1 MSVIVTGTIPKSL
14 KPGVKTFWGSYTED
28 DLLAARLVK
37 MESTDEQFDE
47 DVLVSPFGLLNP
59 KNEGAGTDYDTMS
72 QGYVTRY
79 QQRTRALGY
88 QVSWEAR
95 KFGKYFNVVAKGNEY
110 LASSLRETKEV
121 DVANLFNNGFDS
133 NYTFGDGKKF
143 FATDHPTRAGNF
155 SNTLAT
161 PQDLCEEALEE
172 LCIQIKETNNDR
184 GIKAKIKPVLLQVPS
199 TLMFEATRILESQL
213 RVNTANNDLNAMK
226 YMGLFSEGIVVNP
239 HLTSD
244 DAFFIKTDAPEGAKM
259 ITAVQGEFS
268 NDGAFESGDHKYKIM
283 TSYAIGVTDP
293 RGYFASQGV

>member
-47 DVLVSPFGLLNP
+47 DVLVSPFGLLNT
-59 KNEGAGTDYDTMS
+59 KNEGDGVVYDSMS

-121 DVANLFNNGFDS
+121 DVAALFNNGFDS
-133 NYTFGDGKKF
+133 NYPFGDGKKF

-199 TLMFEATRILESQL
+199 ALMFEATRILESQL
-213 RVNTANNDLNAMK
+213 RVNTANNDLNALK

-244 DAFFIKTDAPEGAKM
+244 DAYFIKTDAPEGAKM

-283 TSYAIGVTDP
+283 TSYAVGVTDP

>member
-172 LCIQIKETNNDR
+172 LCIQIKDTNNDR

-199 TLMFEATRILESQL
+199 ALMFEATRILESQL

>member
-1 MSVIVTGTIPKSL
+1 MSVIVTGSIPKTL

-28 DLLAARLVK
+28 DLLASRLVK

-47 DVLVSPFGLLNP
+47 DVLVSPFGLLNR
-59 KNEGAGTDYDTMS
+59 KDEGAGTDYDTMS

-95 KFGKYFNVVAKGNEY
+95 KFGKYFNIVAKGNEY

-172 LCIQIKETNNDR
+172 LCIQIKDTNNDR

-199 TLMFEATRILESQL
+199 ALMFEATRILESQL

>member
-1 MSVIVTGTIPKSL
+1 MDT
-14 KPGVKTFWGSYTED
+14 
-28 DLLAARLVK
+28 
-37 MESTDEQFDE
+37 TDEQFDE
-47 DVLVSPFGLLNP
+47 DVLVSPFGLLNT
-59 KNEGAGTDYDTMS
+59 KNEGAGVDYDSMS
-72 QGYVTRY
+72 QGYITRY

-110 LASSLRETKEV
+110 LALSLRETKEV

-133 NYTFGDGKKF
+133 SYTFGDGKAF
-143 FATDHPTRAGNF
+143 FASDHPTRAGGF
-155 SNTLAT
+155 SNTLLT

-184 GIKAKIKPVLLQVPS
+184 GIKAKIKPVLLHVPS
-199 TLMFEATRILESQL
+199 ALMFEATRILESQL
-213 RVNTANNDLNAMK
+213 RVSTANNDVNALK
-226 YMGLFSEGIVVNP
+226 YMGLFSEGIVANS

-244 DAFFIKTDAPEGAKM
+244 DAYFIKTDAPEGAKM

>member
-1 MSVIVTGTIPKSL
+1 MSVIVTGTIPKAL
-14 KPGVKTFWGSYTED
+14 KPGVKTFWGSYSED
-28 DLLAARLVK
+28 DLLAAKLLK
-37 MESTDEQFDE
+37 METTDEQFDE
-47 DVLVSPFGLLNP
+47 DVLVSPFGLLTA
-59 KNEGAGTDYDTMS
+59 KNEGAGVDYDSMT

-95 KFGKYFNVVAKGNEY
+95 KFGKYLNVVSKGNEF
-110 LASSLRETKEV
+110 LSASLRETKEV
-121 DVANLFNNGFDS
+121 DVADLFNNGFDS

-143 FATDHPTRAGNF
+143 FATDHPSRAGNF

-172 LCIQIKETNNDR
+172 LCVQIKETNNDR
-184 GIKAKIKPVLLQVPS
+184 GIKARIKPVLLQVPS
-199 TLMFEATRILESQL
+199 ALMFEATRILESQL
-213 RVNTANNDLNAMK
+213 RVNTANNDINALK
-226 YMGLFSEGIVVNP
+226 NMGLFTQGIVVNP
-239 HLTSD
+239 HLESN
-244 DAFFIKTDAPEGAKM
+244 DAYFIKTDAPEGAKM

-293 RGYFASQGV
+293 RDYFASEGV

>member
-1 MSVIVTGTIPKSL
+1 
-14 KPGVKTFWGSYTED
+14 
-28 DLLAARLVK
+28 

-47 DVLVSPFGLLNP
+47 DVLVSPFGLLNT
-59 KNEGAGTDYDTMS
+59 KNEGAGVDYDSMS

-121 DVANLFNNGFDS
+121 DVAALFNNGFDS

-199 TLMFEATRILESQL
+199 ALMFEATRILESQL
-213 RVNTANNDLNAMK
+213 RVNTANNDLNALK

-244 DAFFIKTDAPEGAKM
+244 DAYFIKTDAPEGAKM

>member
-47 DVLVSPFGLLNP
+47 DVLVSPFGLLNT
-59 KNEGAGTDYDTMS
+59 KNESAGVDYDSMS

-95 KFGKYFNVVAKGNEY
+95 YFGKYFNVVAKGNEY

-121 DVANLFNNGFDS
+121 DVAALFNNGFDS

-184 GIKAKIKPVLLQVPS
+184 GIKARIKPVLLQVPS
-199 TLMFEATRILESQL
+199 ALMFEATRILESQL
-213 RVNTANNDLNAMK
+213 RVNTANNDLNALK

-244 DAFFIKTDAPEGAKM
+244 DAYFIKTDAPEGAKM

>member
-1 MSVIVTGTIPKSL
+1 MSVIVTGTIPKAL

-28 DLLAARLVK
+28 DLLAAKLVK
-37 MESTDEQFDE
+37 METTDEQFDE
-47 DVLVSPFGLLNP
+47 DVLVSPFGLLTA
-59 KNEGAGTDYDTMS
+59 KNEGAGVDYDSMT

-95 KFGKYFNVVAKGNEY
+95 KFGKYLNVVSKGNEF
-110 LASSLRETKEV
+110 LSASLRETKEV
-121 DVANLFNNGFDS
+121 DVADLFNNGFDT

-143 FATDHPTRAGNF
+143 FATDHPSRAGAF

-172 LCIQIKETNNDR
+172 LCVQIKETNNDR
-184 GIKAKIKPVLLQVPS
+184 GIKARIKPVLLQVPS
-199 TLMFEATRILESQL
+199 VLMFEATRILESQL
-213 RVNTANNDLNAMK
+213 RVNTANNDINALK
-226 YMGLFSEGIVVNP
+226 NMGLFTQGIVVNP
-239 HLTSD
+239 HLESN
-244 DAFFIKTDAPEGAKM
+244 DAYFIKTDAPEGAKM

-293 RGYFASQGV
+293 RGYFASEGV

>member
-1 MSVIVTGTIPKSL
+1 MSVIVTGTIPKAL
-14 KPGVKTFWGSYTED
+14 KPGVKTFWGSYSED
-28 DLLAARLVK
+28 ELLAAKLVK
-37 MESTDEQFDE
+37 METTDEQFDE
-47 DVLVSPFGLLNP
+47 DVLISPFGLLNP
-59 KNEGAGTDYDTMS
+59 KNEGAGVDYDSMS

-95 KFGKYFNVVAKGNEY
+95 NFGKYLNVVSKGNEY

-143 FATDHPTRAGNF
+143 FATDHPSRAGNF

-161 PQDLCEEALEE
+161 PQDLSEEALEE
-172 LCIQIKETNNDR
+172 LAILIRETNNDR
-184 GIKAKIKPVLLQVPS
+184 GIKARIKPVLLQVPPA
-199 TLMFEATRILESQL
+199 LMFEATRILESQL
-213 RVNTANNDLNAMK
+213 RVNTANNDVNAMK
-226 YMGLFSEGIVVNP
+226 NMGLFSQGIVVNP

-244 DAFFIKTDAPEGAKM
+244 DAYFIKTDAPEGAKM
-259 ITAVQGEFS
+259 ITAVMGEFS

-283 TSYAIGVTDP
+283 TSYAVGVTDP
-293 RGYFASQGV
+293 RGYFASEGV

>member
-1 MSVIVTGTIPKSL
+1 MSVIVTGTIPKAL

-28 DLLAARLVK
+28 DLLAAKLLK
-37 MESTDEQFDE
+37 METTDEQFDE
-47 DVLVSPFGLLNP
+47 DALVSPFGLLTA
-59 KNEGAGTDYDTMS
+59 KNEGAGVDYDSMT

-95 KFGKYFNVVAKGNEY
+95 KFGKYLNVVSKGNEF
-110 LASSLRETKEV
+110 LSASLRETKEV
-121 DVANLFNNGFDS
+121 DVADLFSNGFDT

-143 FATDHPTRAGNF
+143 FATDHPSRAGNF

-172 LCIQIKETNNDR
+172 LCVQIKETNNDR
-184 GIKAKIKPVLLQVPS
+184 GIKARIKPVLLQVPS
-199 TLMFEATRILESQL
+199 ALMFEATRILESQL
-213 RVNTANNDLNAMK
+213 RVNTANNDINALK
-226 YMGLFSEGIVVNP
+226 NMGLFSQGIVVNP
-239 HLTSD
+239 HLESN
-244 DAFFIKTDAPEGAKM
+244 DAYFIKTDAPEGAKM

-283 TSYAIGVTDP
+283 TSYSIGVTDP
-293 RGYFASQGV
+293 RGYFASEGV

>member
-37 MESTDEQFDE
+37 MESTVEQFDE

-172 LCIQIKETNNDR
+172 LCIQIKDTNNDR

-199 TLMFEATRILESQL
+199 ALMFEATRILESQL

>member
-199 TLMFEATRILESQL
+199 ALMFEATRILESQL

>member
-1 MSVIVTGTIPKSL
+1 MSVIVTGSIPKSL

-59 KNEGAGTDYDTMS
+59 KDEGAGTDYDTMS

-95 KFGKYFNVVAKGNEY
+95 TFGKYFNVVAKGNEY

-133 NYTFGDGKKF
+133 NFTFGDGKKF

-155 SNTLAT
+155 SNVLAT
-161 PQDLCEEALEE
+161 SQDLCEQALEE
-172 LCIQIKETNNDR
+172 LCIQIKDTNNDR
-184 GIKAKIKPVLLQVPS
+184 GIKAKIKPVLLQVPPA
-199 TLMFEATRILESQL
+199 LMFEATRILESQL

>member
-1 MSVIVTGTIPKSL
+1 MSVSVTGTIPKAL

-28 DLLAARLVK
+28 DLLAAKLLK
-37 MESTDEQFDE
+37 METTDEQFDE
-47 DVLVSPFGLLNP
+47 DVLVSPFGLLTA
-59 KNEGAGTDYDTMS
+59 KNEGAGVDYDSMT

-95 KFGKYFNVVAKGNEY
+95 KFGKYLNVVSKGNEF
-110 LASSLRETKEV
+110 LSASLRETKEV
-121 DVANLFNNGFDS
+121 DVADLFNNGFDT

-143 FATDHPTRAGNF
+143 FATDHPSRAGNF

-172 LCIQIKETNNDR
+172 LCVQIKETNNDR
-184 GIKAKIKPVLLQVPS
+184 GIKARIKPVLLQVPS
-199 TLMFEATRILESQL
+199 ALMFEATRILESQL
-213 RVNTANNDLNAMK
+213 RVNTANNDINALK
-226 YMGLFSEGIVVNP
+226 NMGLFSQGIVVNP
-239 HLTSD
+239 HLESN
-244 DAFFIKTDAPEGAKM
+244 DAYFIKTDAPEGAKM

-283 TSYAIGVTDP
+283 TSYSIGVTDP
-293 RGYFASQGV
+293 RGYFASEGV

>member
-1 MSVIVTGTIPKSL
+1 MSVIVTGTIPKAL

-28 DLLAARLVK
+28 DLLAAKLLK
-37 MESTDEQFDE
+37 METTDEQFDE
-47 DVLVSPFGLLNP
+47 DVLVSPFGLLTA
-59 KNEGAGTDYDTMS
+59 KNEGAGVDYDSMT

-95 KFGKYFNVVAKGNEY
+95 KFGKYLNVVSKGNEF
-110 LASSLRETKEV
+110 LSASLRETKEV
-121 DVANLFNNGFDS
+121 DVADLFNNGFNT

-143 FATDHPTRAGNF
+143 FATDHPSRAGNF

-172 LCIQIKETNNDR
+172 LCVQIKETNNDR
-184 GIKAKIKPVLLQVPS
+184 GIKARIKPVLLQVPS
-199 TLMFEATRILESQL
+199 ALMFEATRILESQL
-213 RVNTANNDLNAMK
+213 RVNTANNDINALK
-226 YMGLFSEGIVVNP
+226 NMGLFSQGIVVNP
-239 HLTSD
+239 HLESN
-244 DAFFIKTDAPEGAKM
+244 DAYFIKTDAPEGAKM

-283 TSYAIGVTDP
+283 TSYSIGVTDP
-293 RGYFASQGV
+293 RGYFASEGV

>member
-1 MSVIVTGTIPKSL
+1 MSVIVTGTIPKAL

-28 DLLAARLVK
+28 DLLAAKLLK
-37 MESTDEQFDE
+37 METTDEQFDE
-47 DVLVSPFGLLNP
+47 DVLVSPFGLLTA
-59 KNEGAGTDYDTMS
+59 KNEGAGVDYDSMT

-95 KFGKYFNVVAKGNEY
+95 KFGKYLNVVSKGNEF
-110 LASSLRETKEV
+110 LSASLRETKEV
-121 DVANLFNNGFDS
+121 DVADLFNNGFDT

-143 FATDHPTRAGNF
+143 FATDHPSRAGNF

-172 LCIQIKETNNDR
+172 LCVQIKETNNDR
-184 GIKAKIKPVLLQVPS
+184 GIKARIKPVLLQVPS
-199 TLMFEATRILESQL
+199 ALMFEATRILESQL
-213 RVNTANNDLNAMK
+213 RVNTANNDINALK
-226 YMGLFSEGIVVNP
+226 NMGLFSQGIVVNP
-239 HLTSD
+239 HLESN
-244 DAFFIKTDAPEGAKM
+244 DAYFIKTDAPEGAKM

-283 TSYAIGVTDP
+283 TSYSIGVTDP
-293 RGYFASQGV
+293 RGYFASEGV